1 MPPTTPQHEQANGLA
16 HAKLSATKDGA
27 SDPQFSLSVS
37 LSQDA
42 LVQINAR
49 GIGLGADAIRGFH
62 IHAFGDMSSD
72 NGMAMGGHLNP
83 FGQPHACPDGD
94 RVSSNSQG
102 VTTCFQN
109 NTDSFK
115 VSATSEASMPTQ
127 RASLTDPTAKG
138 FLLGRGF
145 ILHSQPDDCTT
156 QPTGNAGSRL
166 AQGVITYSHTAK
178 LDDKSKFEKVSKD
191 HAISVFNAHVTGL
204 IVASR
209 ADPDEPLVLNFKL
222 SSLEPS
228 KTYKLGVGLFEY
240 DTNNKFA
247 TKGDCANAVASFTVD
262 ASGSITCSIP
272 IQDSDIPFQSL
283 FGQSFILMDAS
294 SNCHKVPII
303 AAAPIGVKDPLTT
316 VQLDTCKAAI
326 APLPP
331 VNFLSG
337 IEGSELYALGAV
349 MIALVA
355 FLVLS
360 AFRKGSGYA
369 KVGEVG
375 KAD

>member
-1 MPPTTPQHEQANGLA
+1 MRIRDLNKNLKMPPATPQQEQGATLA
-16 HAKLSATKDGA
+16 HSKLSATKDGA

-37 LSQDA
+37 LSQNA
-42 LVQINAR
+42 RVQINAQ
-49 GIGLGADAIRGFH
+49 GLGLGADAVRGFH

-94 RVSSNSQG
+94 RVSSN
-102 VTTCFQN
+102 
-109 NTDSFK
+109 
-115 VSATSEASMPTQ
+115 TQ
-127 RASLTDPTAKG
+127 FGLQIKKIRQQLTHQIAQG

-191 HAISVFNAHVTGL
+191 HAISVFNAHVTGS

-209 ADPDEPLVLNFKL
+209 ADLADPLVLNFKL

-228 KTYKLGVGLFEY
+228 KTYKLGLGLFEY

-247 TKGDCANAVASFTVD
+247 TKTDCANAVTSFTVD
-262 ASGSITCSIP
+262 ASGSISCSIP
-272 IQDSDIPFQSL
+272 IRDSDIPFQSL

-303 AAAPIGVKDPLTT
+303 AAAPIGVKDALTT
-316 VQLDTCKAAI
+316 VQLDTCKASI
-326 APLPP
+326 VPMTP

-337 IEGSELYALGAV
+337 VEGSELYALGAV
-349 MIALVA
+349 MIALVG